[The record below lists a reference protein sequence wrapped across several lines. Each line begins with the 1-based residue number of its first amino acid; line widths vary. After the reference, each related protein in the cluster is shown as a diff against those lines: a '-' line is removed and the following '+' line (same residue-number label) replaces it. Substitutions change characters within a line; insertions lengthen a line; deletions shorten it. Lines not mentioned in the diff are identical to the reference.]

1 MNSFYFFLLMLIAT
15 PCINYAQS
23 IQTLRLS
30 GQELEKPLNEFME
43 VYEEKETQKNMKE
56 LVKQQFMPFNK
67 LKFDVYKNYWFQFT
81 LSNPTHDTLTIALRL
96 GKEAEV
102 ELYQDIFSS
111 QKPLM
116 TGRAILQSKR
126 QLLKFNSTFKIKIQP
141 NVTKKFYLHT
151 LTHPRV
157 NNIHTFTISNFQ
169 TYELEYYKNLNNL
182 PQLFRIFFIGA
193 VFLMSM
199 YNLSIILV
207 FWDKNRLFYMLY
219 MLSLGV
225 YYAFRLTQVEEL
237 FGEFPIMAAHVGD
250 FMITSTFIFYF
261 RFAQVYLN
269 TKVNYPNW
277 HKIFWG
283 FVIGMMF
290 MSVSSIFF
298 YYVCSINIAVINSIY
313 NIIYIFFCIGDIIFI
328 LKVSFKK
335 DIITRYFVIGNAFFF
350 SGGILVALLII
361 FEPTHASTPNIV
373 MLTQFIVLCEILIF
387 SMGIGMKQ
395 YINEQEKKETQR
407 QLIVELEKNKQL
419 QTQTNEQL
427 EIKVLERTKEVGFA
441 INALTKMNDNLE
453 NIVVQRTTK
462 LKEQY
467 LKLEKYAHMNS
478 HDLRGPLARILG
490 LCMLIELENLDVNTQ
505 DLINKLKFSANELD
519 IVVKQM
525 NHLLEISTEKDIDLM
540 S

>member
-1 MNSFYFFLLMLIAT
+1 MLIAT

-43 VYEEKETQKNMKE
+43 VYEEKGTQKNRKD

-81 LSNPTHDTLTIALRL
+81 LSNPTHDTLTVALGL

-141 NVTKKFYLHT
+141 NATKKFYLHT

-182 PQLFRIFFIGA
+182 PQLFRAFFIGA

-199 YNLSIILV
+199 YNFFIIFV

-219 MLSLGV
+219 MLSWGG

-237 FGEFPIMAAHVGD
+237 FGEFPIIAAHAGD
-250 FMITSTFIFYF
+250 FMMISAFIFYF

-269 TKVNYPNW
+269 TKLNYPTW
-277 HKIFWG
+277 HKIFWV
-283 FVIGMMF
+283 FVIGMML
-290 MSVSSIFF
+290 MSVSNIFF
-298 YYVCSINIAVINSIY
+298 YYVWSINIAAINSIY
-313 NIIYIFFCIGDIIFI
+313 NIIYIFFCIGAIIFT
-328 LKVSFKK
+328 LKVLFKK
-335 DIITRYFVIGNAFFF
+335 DIITRYFVIGNVFFF
-350 SGGILVALLII
+350 SGAIWVALLII
-361 FEPTHASTPNIV
+361 FEPTHASTPNLV
-373 MLTQFIVLCEILIF
+373 MLAQFIILCEILIF

-395 YINEQEKKETQR
+395 YINEQEKKEAQR
-407 QLIVELEKNKQL
+407 QLIIELKKNKQL

-427 EIKVLERTKEVGFA
+427 EIKVLERTKEVGIA
-441 INALTKMNDNLE
+441 INALTQMNENLE
-453 NIVVQRTTK
+453 NIVVKRTTK

-467 LKLEKYAHMNS
+467 LQLEKYAYMNS

-490 LCMLIELENLDVNTQ
+490 LCMLIEVENLDVNMQ
-505 DLINKLKFSANELD
+505 DMINRLKFSANELD

-525 NHLLEISTEKDIDLM
+525 NHLLEIATEKDIDLM